1 MFRRKPPAEVDPLL
15 HAPLPDRVEA
25 AHSRLAHQGDP
36 ALIEA
41 LSERELRDERAA
53 AELVRDHQ
61 RHESIASVKSAQT
74 IAGEVRRAQEEMVRA
89 EAADLVVARR
99 AIAERLRSSSAT
111 FDIARLHQ
119 EKRMAA
125 RGLTGVVIASMLWSA
140 ANVQNNLAPGGP
152 SDPLFWFSYALEATI
167 SIVLVVIMVSGASVS
182 RWNVTEGDERIR
194 RFEIALLLGSIGLNV
209 YPYLSPSRLDVV
221 GAAVHAVAPVMV
233 GVALLLHPVVQ
244 RRYGLAIDRA
254 KVAADAEGD
263 DITARLDA
271 LTATASRTT
280 PSSAP
285 AAVPTPPADEDAVIE
300 EYEAE
305 LRADT
310 HRAPATEQQPR
321 ATEGADDTARATEVA
336 RVDRAQPVESIA
348 RDESDRAPIARDES
362 DREDADRAPIA
373 SEGYETPRA
382 TLEQISAA
390 ARDHLAKRDAEERSL
405 ADADRGEVAREQQ
418 PPVDTDRAPI
428 VAHTPAELDT
438 DRGSIAAHSD
448 DTTPEV
454 TLDVEASRADDTVVE
469 EPVAREQEPVD
480 RARNTPIALVSIAS
494 EDTDRARTSRTDRAR
509 EASTTGAL
517 ARATDPAPIASD
529 TTPRATGH
537 GPFDREL
544 SRAEAGRYARTVS
557 ERGLSK
563 QPVPV
568 LTEIYL
574 LASQGR
580 HTANAIGV
588 QVGLPHSTV
597 GRALT
602 SVKKVVGPRAV

>member
-1 MFRRKPPAEVDPLL
+1 MSMFRRKPAEADPLL
-15 HAPLPDRVEA
+15 HAPLPARVEA
-25 AHSRLAHQGDP
+25 AHSRLAQQGDP

-53 AELVRDHQ
+53 AELVRDH
-61 RHESIASVKSAQT
+61 RRSESIATVKSAQT
-74 IAGEVRRAQEEMVRA
+74 ISGEVRRAQEEMVRA

-111 FDIARLHQ
+111 FDIARLHR

-182 RWNVTEGDERIR
+182 RWGVTEGDERIR
-194 RFEIALLLGSIGLNV
+194 RFEVALLLGSIGLNV
-209 YPYLSPSRLDVV
+209 YPYVSRMDLV
-221 GAAVHAVAPVMV
+221 GAAVHSVAPVMV

-280 PSSAP
+280 PSVTAAAP
-285 AAVPTPPADEDAVIE
+285 TAPADEDAVIE

-305 LRADT
+305 LRADD
-310 HRAPATEQQPR
+310 RAPAADATDEQSR
-321 ATEGADDTARATEVA
+321 ATEAYDGTSRATDA
-336 RVDRAQPVESIA
+336 AFADRAQPVESIA
-348 RDESDRAPIARDES
+348 RDESDRAPIARETVA
-362 DREDADRAPIA
+362 REDVDRAPIA
-373 SEGYETPRA
+373 REGYDVSRA
-382 TLEQISAA
+382 TLEKISGA
-390 ARDHLAKRDAEERSL
+390 ARDHHATRDAEEHSL
-405 ADADRGEVAREQQ
+405 TGTDRGEVAHEQQ
-418 PPVDTDRAPI
+418 PLSDTDRAPI
-428 VAHTPAELDT
+428 AAHIPAELGT
-438 DRGSIAAHSD
+438 DHGSIAAHSSD
-448 DTTPEV
+448 PIPRVAVDAE
-454 TLDVEASRADDTVVE
+454 ESRADDAAVE
-469 EPVAREQEPVD
+469 EPIAREQEPVD
-480 RARNTPIALVSIAS
+480 RARNTPIALVSVAR
-494 EDTDRARTSRTDRAR
+494 EDTDRARTPRTDRAR

-517 ARATDPAPIASD
+517 ARATEPAPIARD
-529 TTPRATGH
+529 TTSRATDH
-537 GPFDREL
+537 GPFDRAL
-544 SRAEAGRYARTVS
+544 SRAEAGRYARAVS

-563 QPVPV
+563 QPVPT

-574 LASQGR
+574 LSSQG
-580 HTANAIGV
+580 HTANAVGT
-588 QVGLPHSTV
+588 QVGLAHSTV
-597 GRALT
+597 GRALAR
-602 SVKKVVGPRAV
+602 VAQVVGPRPI